1 MNQEFAWNQSSLS
14 YVHPVVGLAPLV
26 TAGMVYDSVWKM
38 KSAKTVG
45 PRGVVSE
52 MQIAGGEVEVWMK
65 IVADLI
71 KSIIRD
77 VKIKKI

>member
-52 MQIAGGEVEVWMK
+52 MQIAGGEVWMK

>member
-52 MQIAGGEVEVWMK
+52 MQIAGGEVWMK

-71 KSIIRD
+71 KSITRD

>member
-1 MNQEFAWNQSSLS
+1 
-14 YVHPVVGLAPLV
+14 
-26 TAGMVYDSVWKM
+26 M

-52 MQIAGGEVEVWMK
+52 MQIAGGEVWMK
-65 IVADLI
+65 IVADLV

>member
-1 MNQEFAWNQSSLS
+1 MNQEFAWNQSSSS

-52 MQIAGGEVEVWMK
+52 MQIAGGEVWMK
-65 IVADLI
+65 IVADLV

>member
-38 KSAKTVG
+38 KAAKTVG

-52 MQIAGGEVEVWMK
+52 MQIAGGEVWMK

>member
-1 MNQEFAWNQSSLS
+1 
-14 YVHPVVGLAPLV
+14 
-26 TAGMVYDSVWKM
+26 MVYDSVWKM

-65 IVADLI
+65 IVADLT
-71 KSIIRD
+71 KLIIRD

>member
-1 MNQEFAWNQSSLS
+1 MKSKYFS

-52 MQIAGGEVEVWMK
+52 MQIAGGEVWMK

-71 KSIIRD
+71 KSITRD

>member
-1 MNQEFAWNQSSLS
+1 MNQEFAWNQNSLS

-52 MQIAGGEVEVWMK
+52 MQIAGGEVWMK